1 MKGKIDRLRFSI
13 ADKGLWRYYE
23 STIYEISKE
32 IQCHDSFQIILPN
45 SLYFRKIA
53 IRTDFFSWRNDEISR
68 WNVFEDRSRGSF
80 RKSSLN
86 RGISIVCPFRFP
98 LKNRPRYHG
107 KDEKKILFLLTDFSF
122 LLSPRLI
129 TGNRIITL
137 INNG

>member
-1 MKGKIDRLRFSI
+1 MKGKIERIRFSI
-13 ADKGLWRYYE
+13 ADRGDIMNSLSRDNRVKRFNV
-23 STIYEISKE
+23 TT
-32 IQCHDSFQIILPN
+32 QIILPN